1 MIIKNDQFELEIY
14 PGSTVYL
21 GSRKKGQ
28 TFTKWDEIDENRKV
42 ELERIMKQ
50 VDILLKYSEGL
61 LFMTSS
67 TDVSNMKNILS
78 DNGGRR
84 FRIERRQFSYN
95 GHIPERRSGEDRRS
109 GLDRRKLRTSK

>member
-14 PGSTVYL
+14 RGSTVYL

-28 TFTKWDEIDENRKV
+28 TFKEWAEIDDNLKV

-50 VDILLKYSEGL
+50 ADSLLKHSEGI
-61 LFMTSS
+61 LFMTSN
-67 TDVSNMKNILS
+67 TDTSEMKCILS
-78 DNGGRR
+78 ENGGRR
-84 FRIERRQFSYN
+84 IGIERRQFFYN
-95 GHIPERRSGEDRRS
+95 EHVPERRSGEDRRI